1 MEIGGRICRE
11 KVETLKETK
20 NKLTVAQRF
29 TDYVAKAMR
38 SWTFII
44 CQMIFITIWMIFNH
58 EWPQIAFDDKAFDI
72 LRLALTI
79 EGSFIGSILLMNQY
93 RQSVL
98 DRKVTYT
105 DFIIDCQIQK
115 ELKRIT
121 PMIERLYRDMEQR
134 KK

>member
-1 MEIGGRICRE
+1 LEIGGRICRE